1 MDDHYDDQA
10 LIILNLRAIYNNDD
24 YNLIGPGKFWF
35 FIAENKESSH
45 CSAVKDPNGEAEAI
59 Y

>member
-1 MDDHYDDQA
+1 MDDQA
-10 LIILNLRAIYNNDD
+10 LIKLNLRAIYNNDD
-24 YNLIGPGKFWF
+24 NDDLIGSGKFWF

-45 CSAVKDPNGEAEAI
+45 CSAVKDPNGEAEVI